1 MHSSSNRRGKP
12 LSIAL
17 IVGTRPEAIKLA
29 PVYRALERRGAEPV
43 AVLTGQHEALLDP
56 MIALFGFERR
66 IDLRARVPGDTLTSF
81 AARCIDRLETCY
93 AEERFAAVVVQG
105 DTTSALAGA
114 LAAGYAQIPVA
125 HVEAGL
131 RSGDLANPFPE
142 EMNRRMI
149 AETAHW
155 HFAPTVLAADNLRRE
170 GRNGAIHL
178 VGNSVVDSAL
188 WVADRRETRALVLD
202 RFPALADRP
211 HFFVTAHRRESFGR
225 PMTEIAE
232 AIAVIA
238 EREPGTE
245 VVVALHP
252 NPNASA
258 PLAERLCGVP
268 NVQLTEPLSYPLTI
282 GLVATAAMI
291 LTDSGGLQEEAPSF
305 GVPVLVLRE
314 VTERPEGI
322 EAGCS
327 RIAGTSTNGII
338 DAFERWRAEGPRIA
352 SANPY
357 GDGHSGERVA
367 EILVA
372 SLAGLREA
380 C

>member
-1 MHSSSNRRGKP
+1 MARRFQARGGP
-12 LSIAL
+12 LTVAL

-29 PVYRALERRGAEPV
+29 PVYRALELAGAAPV
-43 AVLTGQHEALLDP
+43 VVLTGQHEALLDP
-56 MIALFGFERR
+56 MIALFELERR
-66 IDLRARVPGDTLTSF
+66 IDLRARIPGDTLTSF
-81 AARCIDRLETCY
+81 AARCIDRLASCY
-93 AEERFAAVVVQG
+93 ADESFVAVAVQG

-155 HFAPTVLAADNLRRE
+155 HFAPTSLAAENLRRE
-170 GRNGAIHL
+170 GRTGHIHL

-188 WVADRRETRALVLD
+188 WVAARRETRALVLD
-202 RFPALADRP
+202 RFPTLADRP
-211 HFFVTAHRRESFGR
+211 HFLVTAHRRESFGR
-225 PMTEIAE
+225 PMREIAE
-232 AIAVIA
+232 AIAAIA
-238 EREPGTE
+238 ERERETE
-245 VVVALHP
+245 VIVALHP

-327 RIAGTSTNGII
+327 RMAGTSTDGIV
-338 DAFERWRAEGPRIA
+338 DAFERWRAEGERCA
-352 SANPY
+352 AANPY
-357 GDGHSGERVA
+357 GDGRSGERIA
-367 EILVA
+367 EVLLG
-372 SLAGLREA
+372 SLAGLRKA

>member
-1 MHSSSNRRGKP
+1 MARRRKSRGNP

-29 PVYRALERRGAEPV
+29 PVYRALEQAAAEPV
-43 AVLTGQHEALLDP
+43 VVLTGQHEALLDP
-56 MIALFGFERR
+56 LIALFGLERR
-66 IDLRARVPGDTLTSF
+66 IDLAAREPGDSLTSF
-81 AARCIDRLETCY
+81 AARCLDRLATCY
-93 AEERFAAVVVQG
+93 ADERFAAVVVQG
-105 DTTSALAGA
+105 DTSSALAGA
-114 LAAGYAQIPVA
+114 LAAAYAGIPVA

-142 EMNRRMI
+142 ELNRRMI
-149 AETAHW
+149 AKTARW
-155 HFAPTVLAADNLRRE
+155 HFAPTSLAADNLLRE
-170 GRNGAIHL
+170 GQGGDIHV

-188 WVADRRETRALVLD
+188 WVAGESQTRALVLE

-211 HFFVTAHRRESFGR
+211 HLFVTAHRRESFGDA
-225 PMTEIAE
+225 MSEIAE
-232 AIAVIA
+232 AIATIA

-245 VVVALHP
+245 VIVSLHP

-258 PLAERLCGVP
+258 PLARRLRGIR
-268 NVQLTEPLSYPLTI
+268 NIQLTEPLSYPLTI
-282 GLVATAAMI
+282 GLIATASMI

-327 RIAGTSTNGII
+327 RIAGTSAAGIVA
-338 DAFERWRAEGPRIA
+338 AFERWRQEGHRCA
-352 SANPY
+352 AANPY
-357 GDGHSGERVA
+357 GDGRSGERIADVLIHA
-367 EILVA
+367 
-372 SLAGLREA
+372 LAGRRDA

>member
-1 MHSSSNRRGKP
+1 MTV
-12 LSIAL
+12 AL

-29 PVYRALERRGAEPV
+29 PVYRALDSAGVAPV
-43 AVLTGQHEALLDP
+43 VVLTGQHEALLDSL
-56 MIALFGFERR
+56 IALFGLDRR
-66 IDLRARVPGDTLTSF
+66 IDLRARMPGDTLTSF
-81 AARCIDRLETCY
+81 AARCLDRLGRCY
-93 AEERFAAVVVQG
+93 AGERFSAVVVQG

-114 LAAGYAQIPVA
+114 LAAAYAGIPVA

-149 AETAHW
+149 ADTAQW
-155 HFAPTVLAADNLRRE
+155 HFAPTAVAAENLRRE
-170 GRNGAIHL
+170 GRGGDIHI

-188 WVADRRETRALVLD
+188 WVAGRRETRALVLE
-202 RFPALADRP
+202 RFPILATRP
-211 HFFVTAHRRESFGR
+211 HLFVTAHRRESFGR
-225 PMTEIAE
+225 PMSAIAE
-232 AIAVIA
+232 AIAAIA

-245 VVVALHP
+245 LIVALHP

-258 PLAERLCGVP
+258 PLAERLCGLA
-268 NVQLTEPLSYPLTI
+268 NVQLTEPLSYPLTV
-282 GLVATAAMI
+282 GLVATADMI

-314 VTERPEGI
+314 VTERPEGVD
-322 EAGCS
+322 AGCS
-327 RIAGTSTNGII
+327 RIAGTTSSGIAA
-338 DAFERWRAEGPRIA
+338 AFDRWRAEGPRPA
-352 SANPY
+352 AVNPY
-357 GDGHSGERVA
+357 GDGRSGERIA
-367 EILVA
+367 GILLG